1 MGQWTYSYD
10 SLNRLTGAQV
20 PVLQPAGV
28 SAYFAGVASGWTYDA
43 FGNRKAETQGAISGA
58 SPQAAMPA
66 NRSMP

>member
-28 SAYFAGVASGWTYDA
+28 SAYFAGVASGWTHDA
-43 FGNRKAETQGAISGA
+43 WGNQRSQTQGAISGA
-58 SPQAAMPA
+58 GRWKATADSL
-66 NRSMP
+66 RE

>member
-10 SLNRLTGAQV
+10 SLNRLTGAQA

-28 SAYFAGVASGWTYDA
+28 SAYFAGMASGWTYDA
-43 FGNRKAETQGAISGA
+43 FGNRKAEAQGAISGA